1 MGPLPTTSSPSEH
14 LFSPDDSLG
23 LPLCARTCR
32 EPVLLSTGP
41 SLDLMMVE
49 KGSDSLWVFR
59 QRLSDPD
66 MGKDVA
72 GRLIRSD
79 FTCVCRVWQTE
90 GQPIQGMKGILWTIA
105 VKCTKDWRLRLDWT

>member
-1 MGPLPTTSSPSEH
+1 M
-14 LFSPDDSLG
+14 
-23 LPLCARTCR
+23 CARTCR

>member
-1 MGPLPTTSSPSEH
+1 
-14 LFSPDDSLG
+14 
-23 LPLCARTCR
+23 
-32 EPVLLSTGP
+32 
-41 SLDLMMVE
+41 MVE

-72 GRLIRSD
+72 GRLIRSG